1 VTRHDDQR
9 LADILDACAEASAV
23 VALADGGPCPRWVL
37 TRALERLLE
46 MIGEASQALGDD
58 VWDRHPDVPWREIT
72 RLRIVLAHHY
82 QRVDAD
88 QVWAIA
94 RVEIPRLADSLRGP
108 AWPASP

>member
-1 VTRHDDQR
+1 MTRREEQR
-9 LADILDACAEASAV
+9 IADILDACAEISAI
-23 VALADGGPCPRWVL
+23 VALARDNECPRWVL

-46 MIGEASQALGDD
+46 MIGEAAQALGDEER
-58 VWDRHPDVPWREIT
+58 DRYPQVPWRDMT

-94 RVEIPRLADSLRGP
+94 LNEIPRLADSLHGE
-108 AWPASP
+108 AGLASP